1 MNNNMKYE
9 TRTVGRIMLNAN
21 ELPCN
26 LSKTILQEIKESLD
40 TIAFNRYPDEK
51 ETELLQTYGNL
62 IGMDS
67 SYLLAGNGSDQM
79 LGYLIGS
86 FLGYG
91 KTLFTNDPDFS
102 MYDYYAASYETT
114 VKKYK
119 SNAWDVDEFIALS
132 KQEKRRGRVPGSR
145 NGSRRR
151 YRLPPCTPRP
161 LKNRNRRVW
170 RSKSAWWG
178 M

>member
-26 LSKTILQEIKESLD
+26 LSKTILQEVKDSLD
-40 TIAFNRYPDEK
+40 NIAFNRYPDEK
-51 ETELLQTYGNL
+51 ETELLQAYGNL

-119 SNAWDVDEFIALS
+119 SNAWDVDEFIALAKVIYRPHATKFS
-132 KQEKRRGRVPGSR
+132 LYRKKNCVPAEIKFRRRGTKFPV
-145 NGSRRR
+145 
-151 YRLPPCTPRP
+151 
-161 LKNRNRRVW
+161 
-170 RSKSAWWG
+170 
-178 M
+178 